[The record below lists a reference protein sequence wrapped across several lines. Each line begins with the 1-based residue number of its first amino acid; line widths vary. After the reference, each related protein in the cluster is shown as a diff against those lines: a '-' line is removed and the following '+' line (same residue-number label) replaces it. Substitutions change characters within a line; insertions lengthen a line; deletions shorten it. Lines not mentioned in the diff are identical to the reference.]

1 MTTFALRDL
10 GGSEAVESELLVDGR
25 ATGQRVAGRL
35 LEAQFPIASEN
46 ATVLLVTEDTPYEEA
61 LHIHL
66 VNDAGAVL
74 ETITVGA
81 PYTPGILKE
90 PRMVSP
96 YELAFDFQRP
106 RRLRVHFPPKGIV
119 RRKYLEL
126 SSGNEE
132 L

>member
-1 MTTFALRDL
+1 MNTFTLREVGESDT
-10 GGSEAVESELLVDGR
+10 ESELVLDGR
-25 ATGQRVAGRL
+25 PTGSRVAGRL
-35 LEAQFPIASEN
+35 LEAQFPIATEN
-46 ATVLLVTEDTPYEEA
+46 ATVLLVTDDNPYEEA

-66 VNDAGAVL
+66 VNDVGTVL

-90 PRMVSP
+90 PRMMSP

-126 SSGNEE
+126 SSGSEE